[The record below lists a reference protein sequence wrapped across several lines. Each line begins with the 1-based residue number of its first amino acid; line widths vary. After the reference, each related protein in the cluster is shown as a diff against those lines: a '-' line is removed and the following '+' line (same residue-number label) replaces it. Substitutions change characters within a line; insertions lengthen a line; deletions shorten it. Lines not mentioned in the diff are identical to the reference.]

1 MATDIFDSR
10 QTTTLRIDV
19 TQEDDLDY
27 WSERF
32 RVSREKLESTVKRI
46 GPLVRD
52 VEEHLHGHR

>member
-1 MATDIFDSR
+1 MSNAMDNW
-10 QTTTLRIDV
+10 QHLPLRIDIR
-19 TQEDDLDY
+19 QEDDLDY

-32 RVSREKLESTVKRI
+32 RVSREKLQNTVERI